1 MGPVSSGGRRWIG
14 CLLLLATVTAC
25 GGPTPVVGRAP
36 TPPPQTAV
44 SPALPPASSH
54 HVFVIVMENRSYQQA
69 MAEPF
74 TAHLASQYAVATN
87 DHAVAHPSL
96 PNYLALTA
104 GTTFGITDDG
114 YHRLPETGIG
124 WQLSQR
130 GIPWRAY
137 MESMT
142 DGCFSS
148 PYPYAVKHNPFAY
161 YGGTCPPNV
170 VPLSQLPADL
180 ESATPRF
187 VWITPNLCHDGH
199 DCSSREADDFLAGL
213 VPRILAS
220 PAWQQ
225 GGLLIITW
233 DESSADNDSN
243 RVPAIVVAPNLVRH
257 VTDRYHD
264 HYSVLATVEDW
275 LGLPRLGEA
284 AHAQAFDELF
294 S

>member
-1 MGPVSSGGRRWIG
+1 
-14 CLLLLATVTAC
+14 
-25 GGPTPVVGRAP
+25 
-36 TPPPQTAV
+36 
-44 SPALPPASSH
+44 
-54 HVFVIVMENRSYQQA
+54 VFVIVMENRSYQQA

-74 TAHLASQYAVATN
+74 TAHLASEYAVATN

-96 PNYLALTA
+96 PNYLALTS

-124 WQLSQR
+124 WQLSQY

-142 DGCFSS
+142 NGCFNS
-148 PYPYAVKHNPFAY
+148 PYPYAIKHNPFAY
-161 YGGTCPPNV
+161 YGGGCPPNV
-170 VPLSQLPADL
+170 VPLTQLPTDL
-180 ESATPRF
+180 KSATPRF

-213 VPRILAS
+213 VPQILAS

-233 DESSADNDSN
+233 DESSAENGSN
-243 RVPAIVVAPNLVRH
+243 RVPAILAAPNLVRH

-275 LGLPRLGEA
+275 LGVPRLGEA

-294 S
+294 P